1 MRGVCSAKRGTSN
14 WEANV
19 SRDLDKSQTASRGSD
34 AGHVSPGLVAR
45 VRGRSVSLI
54 LALVSALLVTPADAG
69 PCSQEVA
76 AYEQAMS
83 ELPGT
88 TGHQSVRAQLH
99 RQPTPESLT
108 RSRSRAAEDERED
121 RAALERARAADAR
134 GDRATCLKAL
144 SEAQRP

>member
-1 MRGVCSAKRGTSN
+1 MRRACSAERGPSN
-14 WEANV
+14 WAANV
-19 SRDLDKSQTASRGSD
+19 S
-34 AGHVSPGLVAR
+34 
-45 VRGRSVSLI
+45 GRSVSLV
-54 LALVSALLVTPADAG
+54 LFLLSVLLVTPADAG
-69 PCSQEVA
+69 PCSQEIA
-76 AYEQAMS
+76 AYEQAMR

-99 RQPTPESLT
+99 RQPTPESLS
-108 RSRSRAAEDERED
+108 RSRSRAARDERAD